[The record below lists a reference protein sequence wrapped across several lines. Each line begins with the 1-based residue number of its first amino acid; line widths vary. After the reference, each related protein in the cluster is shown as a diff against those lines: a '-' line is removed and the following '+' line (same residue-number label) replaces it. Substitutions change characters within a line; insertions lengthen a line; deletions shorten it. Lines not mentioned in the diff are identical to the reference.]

1 MRRLDLLPTGPFFP
15 TASEL
20 RRAAEC
26 VAPWALGLPEA
37 EDVPSEWAESGKR
50 LHVYAETIA

>member
-1 MRRLDLLPTGPFFP
+1 MRRLDLLPLAPFYP

-20 RRAAEC
+20 HRAAEC

-37 EDVPSEWAESGKR
+37 EEAPGNGRSLGQADACSR
-50 LHVYAETIA
+50 RNR